1 MVSLDIVITV
11 PLPLPPRA
19 DLETA
24 YREHVDTYDKVLY
37 ELHRRM
43 RTALRNCGLSST
55 IKYRVKS
62 FDSYYAKLL
71 HLLRSSSGADE
82 ESVCVTDIIGMR
94 VICPF
99 LEDVALAE
107 RCIRS
112 QFQVGEVDRKG
123 AEFSV
128 REFGYESIHCLIRI
142 PDDLL
147 ESFHLA
153 GPFDCEVQIRT
164 ILQDAW
170 AEVEHELVYKADFTP
185 FDEAVQRKLAAL
197 NANLSLSDITFQ
209 EIRDYQ
215 RRLHGELRKRRASFW
230 DLISDTT
237 GESQLGQDSAD
248 LLELEGPSFGISPGL
263 AEDREQEGIGA
274 RSGWTERDG
283 GLDGLLLVALQA
295 HNAGDFS
302 RADQVYTQILASRPR
317 AYVRAIVHIHRGM
330 ARFASGRY
338 RDALGDFTA
347 ALELDKANW
356 RAFFYRGTVYR
367 VLGDVGR
374 AEADFSSCLSCDPYR
389 VECLFQRASLYANLG
404 RLDAALADCDRA
416 LAVDPSARA
425 VMQLRASVLERQA
438 YRNEGAADE

>member
-1 MVSLDIVITV
+1 
-11 PLPLPPRA
+11 
-19 DLETA
+19 
-24 YREHVDTYDKVLY
+24 
-37 ELHRRM
+37 M
-43 RTALRNCGLSST
+43 RTGLRNCGLSST
-55 IKYRVKS
+55 IKYRVKT

-71 HLLRSSSGADE
+71 RLLRAGSGTNQ

-94 VICPF
+94 VVCPF

-128 REFGYESIHCLIRI
+128 REFGYESIHCLIRL
-142 PDDLL
+142 PDDLID
-147 ESFHLA
+147 SFHLA

-230 DLISDTT
+230 GLIGDTT
-237 GESQLGQDSAD
+237 GEPQFGEGNAE
-248 LLELEGPSFGISPGL
+248 LLELEGPSFGVSPGL
-263 AEDREQEGIGA
+263 SEEDGKREGVGA
-274 RSGWTERDG
+274 RSGWTERNG
-283 GLDGLLLVALQA
+283 GLDGLLLYALQA
-295 HNAGDFS
+295 HNAGDLS
-302 RADQVYTQILASRPR
+302 RADEVYTQILASRPR
-317 AYVRAIVHIHRGM
+317 AYVRAVVHIHRGM
-330 ARFASGRY
+330 ARFASARY

-347 ALELDKANW
+347 ALELDKTNW
-356 RAFFYRGTVYR
+356 RAHFYRGTVYR
-367 VLGDVGR
+367 VLGDASR
-374 AEADFSSCLSCDPYR
+374 AEEDFASCLSCDPYR
-389 VECLFQRASLYANLG
+389 VECLFQRASLYVHLG
-404 RLDAALADCDRA
+404 RLDEALADCDRA

-425 VMQLRASVLERQA
+425 IVQLRTSVIERQA
-438 YRNEGAADE
+438 YRDQGATDE